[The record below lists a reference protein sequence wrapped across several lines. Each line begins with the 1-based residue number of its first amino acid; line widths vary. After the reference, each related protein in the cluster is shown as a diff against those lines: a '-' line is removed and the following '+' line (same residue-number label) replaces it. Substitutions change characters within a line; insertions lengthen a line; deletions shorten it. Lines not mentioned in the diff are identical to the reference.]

1 MTAHW
6 TGAPIHAVIFDFD
19 GVLADS
25 EDWHCAAFQRV
36 AGELGFTLL
45 RDHYYGE
52 LLGLPD
58 RACLSVLSQRAG
70 HDATPERLDALVAR
84 KRAVYAEL
92 SAHVRVYPGVVEM
105 LHRLHPHLVLAIAS
119 GAFRDEI
126 EIVLERDDLRH
137 LFNGVVG
144 AEDVTKGK
152 PSPDPFLCAL
162 QRINTGRPDPLNP
175 VACVVIEDSPLGIR
189 AARAAGMRCIG
200 VTTHHPAAALPA
212 DWTIDHVRELQ
223 LHDLVAQ

>member
-1 MTAHW
+1 MVARLS
-6 TGAPIHAVIFDFD
+6 GDPIRAVIFDFD

-36 AGELGFTLL
+36 AGELGLTLL
-45 RDHYYGE
+45 REHYYGE

-58 RACLSVLSQRAG
+58 RACLAALCQRAG
-70 HDATPERLDALVAR
+70 CDATSERLDALVAR

-126 EIVLERDDLRH
+126 ETVLERDHLRP
-137 LFNGVVG
+137 LFAAVVG
-144 AEDVTKGK
+144 ADDVLAGK

-162 QRINTGRPDPLNP
+162 RRMRAARADQLAAGD
-175 VACVVIEDSPLGIR
+175 CVVIEDSPLGIR

-200 VTTHHPAAALPA
+200 VATHHPASALAA
-212 DWTIDHVRELQ
+212 DTVIDHVRELG